1 MAYTITNQNMTE
13 INTLIRNYYNMFIVD
28 ANKEIFGE
36 MADIGGDRTGS
47 IPSDTTASSYSIQL
61 FQKFIHN
68 VVNNNISSDAISG
81 YSAGTNNGFIKLKTG
96 SSFELA
102 SLKFVFAC
110 MNIINVFVDILE
122 AYKYFIDNDTSFKR
136 KIQGVKQILLVPS
149 THRTKEHIDNG
160 LTNITQPNIGYHIS
174 TEETKLFLAIKSLN
188 NTSAATINTIFTP
201 INTTESSPTQSI
213 TTHGLYNSTTL
224 NITPNYLN
232 QSADNSTS
240 GEFKISGTRY
250 SKKQP
255 SDLFTFD
262 NFQKNTLNN
271 FLLFLATMNHDNA
284 RIQVHGLYYYYKYVQ
299 LYTTLVFSTMN
310 VALNDST
317 NDTQHLMKVM
327 QYTPYTAA
335 VIEVKNAAGVVTTRA
350 VDAVNESIKTTP
362 YASDNDIFK
371 DINAKTLTTDF
382 TVSPAVVSGSAKNS
396 AAKIY
401 DNAVRYVYTEI
412 GKLINKL
419 YTASSA
425 SDNFSQILINNTIEF
440 DVSNNDNNLELEL
453 QFSSKPYATLLNN
466 IQSNQVQKERFINN
480 YVIEYDGYYFKI
492 LSLNQNNLKIRGRLL
507 NSTNTSYNTSY
518 EDVNVFAPT
527 VAVASGVYSNQKVKI
542 VPKGLLALRGEYNSG
557 KQYLRE
563 LNGEIRYNTS
573 KINAQKN
580 MYKYQQNTDTLLTN
594 QTYAYTV
601 IIGVIVFAV
610 LILSIINVEKQTKQ
624 MAGMVFAGIIVLF
637 FIVYYVINAAYI
649 EEFKMKEGFFAISTA
664 SGLTSASIDDKE
676 AFLQLQLNSINVRFI
691 EYFQK
696 VMNAIPLTENIDFY
710 SELNGVINSE
720 KNDKTNI
727 KEILEFKRSLGNSS
741 IDMLRYES
749 NRKQIYI
756 STLLV
761 SALIFIILY
770 NVSLYS
776 PSEYRNLIIF
786 AGFIFAIIIFSYYL
800 IFSSKTVRNRST
812 NKYWGPEFNKDM

>member
-1 MAYTITNQNMTE
+1 MAYTITNQNTTE

-28 ANKEIFGE
+28 AANKEIFGE
-36 MADIGGDRTGS
+36 MQNIGSDRTGT
-47 IPSDTTASSYSIQL
+47 IPGDTTASSYSIQL

-68 VVNNNISSDAISG
+68 VVNNNISSDAGRG
-81 YSAGTNNGFIKLKTG
+81 YTANNGYIRIKPTT
-96 SSFELA
+96 A
-102 SLKFVFAC
+102 SNATFAAGDLPNLKFVFAC

-122 AYKYFIDNDTSFKR
+122 AYKYFIDNDTLFKI
-136 KIQGVKQILLVPS
+136 KIQGVNKIVLVPR
-149 THRTKEHIDNG
+149 THRTKGD
-160 LTNITQPNIGYHIS
+160 LTKTEKNIGYHINN
-174 TEETKLFLAIKSLN
+174 ETHKSNLFLAINSL
-188 NTSAATINTIFTP
+188 TATPINTIFT
-201 INTTESSPTQSI
+201 T
-213 TTHGLYNSTTL
+213 GSTTNTADSGKTL
-224 NITPNYLN
+224 VDNGLFDGDTITHSAYVN
-232 QSADNSTS
+232 QLADNSTS

-250 SKKQP
+250 SKKQA
-255 SDLFTFD
+255 SELFPFD

-317 NDTQHLMKVM
+317 NDTQYLMKVM
-327 QYTPYTAA
+327 NYTAY
-335 VIEVKNAAGVVTTRA
+335 ISGT
-350 VDAVNESIKTTP
+350 NENIKTIP
-362 YASDNDIFK
+362 YASDDSIFK

-440 DVSNNDNNLELEL
+440 DVSNIDNNLELEL
-453 QFSSKPYATLLNN
+453 QFSSKPYATSLNN

-507 NSTNTSYNTSY
+507 NSTNTSFDTSY
-518 EDVNVFAPT
+518 EDVNVFEPT
-527 VAVASGVYSNQKVKI
+527 GTVASGLYSNQKVKI

-601 IIGVIVFAV
+601 IVGVIVFAV

-664 SGLTSASIDDKE
+664 SGLTSASIDDKK

-696 VMNAIPLTENIDFY
+696 VMNAIPLTESIDFY

-770 NVSLYS
+770 NISLYS
-776 PSEYRNLIIF
+776 PSEYKNLIIF

>member
-1 MAYTITNQNMTE
+1 
-13 INTLIRNYYNMFIVD
+13 
-28 ANKEIFGE
+28 
-36 MADIGGDRTGS
+36 
-47 IPSDTTASSYSIQL
+47 
-61 FQKFIHN
+61 
-68 VVNNNISSDAISG
+68 
-81 YSAGTNNGFIKLKTG
+81 
-96 SSFELA
+96 
-102 SLKFVFAC
+102 
-110 MNIINVFVDILE
+110 
-122 AYKYFIDNDTSFKR
+122 
-136 KIQGVKQILLVPS
+136 
-149 THRTKEHIDNG
+149 
-160 LTNITQPNIGYHIS
+160 
-174 TEETKLFLAIKSLN
+174 
-188 NTSAATINTIFTP
+188 
-201 INTTESSPTQSI
+201 
-213 TTHGLYNSTTL
+213 
-224 NITPNYLN
+224 
-232 QSADNSTS
+232 
-240 GEFKISGTRY
+240 
-250 SKKQP
+250 
-255 SDLFTFD
+255 
-262 NFQKNTLNN
+262 
-271 FLLFLATMNHDNA
+271 
-284 RIQVHGLYYYYKYVQ
+284 
-299 LYTTLVFSTMN
+299 MN
-310 VALNDST
+310 VALNNST
-317 NDTQHLMKVM
+317 LDAQYLMKVM
-327 QYTPYTAA
+327 QYTPYKASPLTS
-335 VIEVKNAAGVVTTRA
+335 
-350 VDAVNESIKTTP
+350 ESIKTTP
-362 YASDNDIFK
+362 YASDDSIFK
-371 DINAKTLTTDF
+371 DINASENTFATF
-382 TVSPAVVSGSAKNS
+382 TVSPAVQSGNAKNS
-396 AAKIY
+396 AATIY

-419 YTASSA
+419 YESNISERY
-425 SDNFSQILINNTIEF
+425 SKILINNTLS
-440 DVSNNDNNLELEL
+440 VSVAKNSSLELGL
-453 QFSSKPYATLLNN
+453 TLGDSE
-466 IQSNQVQKERFINN
+466 IQ
-480 YVIEYDGYYFKI
+480 
-492 LSLNQNNLKIRGRLL
+492 LL
-507 NSTNTSYNTSY
+507 NSIKDNPMDKDRFIKNYVVEYEGNYFEINKLETNKIIIKAVFPDATDVTFDSLYGYINISEFKPANWVDNTRNY
-518 EDVNVFAPT
+518 DVN
-527 VAVASGVYSNQKVKI
+527 VKI

-601 IIGVIVFAV
+601 IVGVIVLAV

-664 SGLTSASIDDKE
+664 SGLTSASIDDKK

>member
-1 MAYTITNQNMTE
+1 
-13 INTLIRNYYNMFIVD
+13 MFIVD
-28 ANKEIFGE
+28 AANKEIFGE
-36 MADIGGDRTGS
+36 MQNIGSDRTGT
-47 IPSDTTASSYSIQL
+47 IPGDTTASSYSIQL

-68 VVNNNISSDAISG
+68 VVNNNISSDAGRG
-81 YSAGTNNGFIKLKTG
+81 YTANNGYIRIKPTT
-96 SSFELA
+96 A
-102 SLKFVFAC
+102 SNATFAAGDLPNLKFVFAC

-122 AYKYFIDNDTSFKR
+122 AYKYFIDNDTLFKI
-136 KIQGVKQILLVPS
+136 KIQGVNKIVLVPR
-149 THRTKEHIDNG
+149 THRTKGD
-160 LTNITQPNIGYHIS
+160 LTKTEKNIGYHINN
-174 TEETKLFLAIKSLN
+174 ETHKSNLFLAINSL
-188 NTSAATINTIFTP
+188 TATPINTIFT
-201 INTTESSPTQSI
+201 T
-213 TTHGLYNSTTL
+213 GSTTNTADSGKTL
-224 NITPNYLN
+224 VDNGLFDGDTITHSAYVN
-232 QSADNSTS
+232 QLADNSTS

-250 SKKQP
+250 SKKQA
-255 SDLFTFD
+255 SELFPFD

-317 NDTQHLMKVM
+317 NDTQYLMKVM
-327 QYTPYTAA
+327 NYTAY
-335 VIEVKNAAGVVTTRA
+335 ISGT
-350 VDAVNESIKTTP
+350 NENIKTIP
-362 YASDNDIFK
+362 YASDDSIFK

-440 DVSNNDNNLELEL
+440 DVSNIDNNLELEL
-453 QFSSKPYATLLNN
+453 QFSSKPYATSLNN

-507 NSTNTSYNTSY
+507 NSTNTSFDTSY
-518 EDVNVFAPT
+518 EDVNVFEPT
-527 VAVASGVYSNQKVKI
+527 GTVASGLYSNQKVKI

-601 IIGVIVFAV
+601 IVGVIVFAV

-664 SGLTSASIDDKE
+664 SGLTSASIDDKK

-696 VMNAIPLTENIDFY
+696 VMNAIPLTESIDFY

-770 NVSLYS
+770 NISLYS
-776 PSEYRNLIIF
+776 PSEYKNLIIF

>member
-68 VVNNNISSDAISG
+68 VVNNNISSDAGSG
-81 YSAGTNNGFIKLKTG
+81 YTANNGYIRIKPTT
-96 SSFELA
+96 A
-102 SLKFVFAC
+102 SNATFAAGDLPNLKFVFAC

-122 AYKYFIDNDTSFKR
+122 AYKYFIDNDTLFKS
-136 KIQGVKQILLVPS
+136 KIQDVNKIVLVPS
-149 THRTKEHIDNG
+149 THRTKGD
-160 LTNITQPNIGYHIS
+160 LTKTEKNIGYHINN
-174 TEETKLFLAIKSLN
+174 ETHKSNLFLAINSL
-188 NTSAATINTIFTP
+188 TATPINTIFT
-201 INTTESSPTQSI
+201 T
-213 TTHGLYNSTTL
+213 GSTTDTVISGKTL
-224 NITPNYLN
+224 SANGLFD
-232 QSADNSTS
+232 ADNSITHTVYVNQLADNS
-240 GEFKISGTRY
+240 ISGRFNINLTAY
-250 SKKQP
+250 TKETTTNTIP
-255 SDLFTFD
+255 FD
-262 NFQKNTLNN
+262 DFQKKTLNN
-271 FLLFLATMNHDNA
+271 FLLFLATMTHDNA

-317 NDTQHLMKVM
+317 NDTQHLIQVM
-327 QYTPYTAA
+327 DYTPYKASPLT
-335 VIEVKNAAGVVTTRA
+335 
-350 VDAVNESIKTTP
+350 NESIKTTP
-362 YASDNDIFK
+362 YASDNAIFK

-664 SGLTSASIDDKE
+664 SGLTSASIDDKK

>member
-1 MAYTITNQNMTE
+1 MAYTITNQNMSE

-28 ANKEIFGE
+28 AHKEIFGE
-36 MADIGGDRTGS
+36 MADIGSDREGS
-47 IPSDTTASSYSIQL
+47 IPGDTTASSYSIQL

-68 VVNNNISSDAISG
+68 VVNNNISSDAASG
-81 YSAGTNNGFIKLKTG
+81 YTANNGYIRIKPTT
-96 SSFELA
+96 A
-102 SLKFVFAC
+102 SNATFAAGDLPNLKFVFAC

-122 AYKYFIDNDTSFKR
+122 AYKYFIDNDTSFKS
-136 KIQGVKQILLVPS
+136 KIQGITKIVLVPS
-149 THRTKEHIDNG
+149 THRTKGD
-160 LTNITQPNIGYHIS
+160 LTKTEKNIGYHINN
-174 TEETKLFLAIKSLN
+174 TTYKNQLFLAINSL
-188 NTSAATINTIFTP
+188 TATPINTIFT
-201 INTTESSPTQSI
+201 T
-213 TTHGLYNSTTL
+213 GSTTDTVISGKTL
-224 NITPNYLN
+224 SANGLFD
-232 QSADNSTS
+232 ADNSITHTVYVNQLADNS
-240 GEFKISGTRY
+240 ISGTFKINLTAY
-250 SKKQP
+250 TKETTTNTNS
-255 SDLFTFD
+255 FD
-262 NFQKNTLNN
+262 DFQKKTLNN
-271 FLLFLATMNHDNA
+271 FLLFLATMTSDNA

-310 VALNDST
+310 VALNNST
-317 NDTQHLMKVM
+317 LDAQYLMKVM
-327 QYTPYTAA
+327 NYTAY
-335 VIEVKNAAGVVTTRA
+335 ISGT
-350 VDAVNESIKTTP
+350 NEIIGTTP
-362 YASDNDIFK
+362 YASDNAIFK
-371 DINAKTLTTDF
+371 DINASANNFATF
-382 TVSPAVVSGSAKNS
+382 TVTPAVQSGNAKNS
-396 AAKIY
+396 AATIY

-412 GKLINKL
+412 GKLIGTLYTLNIPKTFDNILRTNLSMTAKYDSKIEIKLDFTTLNGTIKNKL
-419 YTASSA
+419 N
-425 SDNFSQILINNTIEF
+425 DIINNTMQNTF
-440 DVSNNDNNLELEL
+440 
-453 QFSSKPYATLLNN
+453 F
-466 IQSNQVQKERFINN
+466 KENH
-480 YVIEYDGYYFKI
+480 VI
-492 LSLNQNNLKIRGRLL
+492 
-507 NSTNTSYNTSY
+507 SYNGKY
-518 EDVNVFAPT
+518 
-527 VAVASGVYSNQKVKI
+527 YKI
-542 VPKGLLALRGEYNSG
+542 VKLQPGYIYIQAKFPNQTDQLYTDIQEFEPNNWDASTHVDATTVYHVDIQIITKGLLALRGEYNSG

-610 LILSIINVEKQTKQ
+610 LFLSIVNVEKQTKQ

-664 SGLTSASIDDKE
+664 SGLTSASIDDKK

-696 VMNAIPLTENIDFY
+696 VMNAIPLTESIDFY
-710 SELNGVINSE
+710 SELNGVIKSE
-720 KNDKTNI
+720 KDDKTNI
-727 KEILEFKRSLGNSS
+727 REILEFKRSLGNSS

-761 SALIFIILY
+761 SAIIFIILY

-800 IFSSKTVRNRST
+800 IFSSKTVRNRSN